1 MNGLSE
7 ERTDSSIY
15 DTQSHH
21 GGITQIMRQAVLNE
35 YSQAD
40 TAFMQMA
47 ALSHWWQH
55 RDALLAAPY
64 APVEQIRAQQL
75 ILIRTIVDYAFTNVE
90 FYRNLY
96 SASGY
101 TLGALQSW
109 NDFAALPIIS
119 KKEITDHAFG
129 MTLVDGSDHIAKFST
144 RSSGSSGI
152 PMTTWLDQNDVI
164 RDFAEQTR
172 FLHEATKGS
181 LTPQDW
187 IYTLHHGGFWYSSVL
202 GKYRVFR
209 LMDLEHVDGLVAHWR
224 KLSPRILTTL
234 PSYLPM
240 LAAIGPLRPYGIE
253 AVTTNSEMSC
263 REERDRYSQLF
274 DVPVLD
280 EYSSEEIGL
289 MATECLDG
297 RHHVVEDG
305 VYMEIADADHDGV
318 GRVIV
323 TDLGNYLM
331 PLIRYDHGDLA
342 RLSDKP
348 CSCGRSFRGLDAL
361 HGRQDDAL
369 ITTDDRYVPTASVMA
384 ACDALLTDERSGM
397 REYRLIQ
404 CSATQIDLH
413 YVMSPGGT
421 VDTDAV
427 VSALESRLSHLIGHR
442 IELKA
447 QCHEALPTLPSYKR
461 RILLRTWDGRR

>member
-1 MNGLSE
+1 MSDLRE
-7 ERTDSSIY
+7 TRPDSLIY

-21 GGITQIMRQAVLNE
+21 GGIPQIMRQAVLNE

-64 APVEQIRAQQL
+64 TPVQQIREQQL
-75 ILIRTIVDYAFTNVE
+75 ALIRTLVDYAFSNVE

-96 SASGY
+96 GASGY

-109 NDFAALPIIS
+109 NDFAALPIVS
-119 KKEITDHAFG
+119 KKAIAEQKFG
-129 MTLVDGSDHIAKFST
+129 ATLVNGADHIAKFST
-144 RSSGSSGI
+144 RSSGSSGV
-152 PMTTWLDQNDVI
+152 PMTTWLDQSDVI

-172 FLHEATKGS
+172 FLHEATMGS

-187 IYTLHHGGFWYSSVL
+187 IYTLHHGGFWYSSIL
-202 GKYRVFR
+202 GRYRVFR
-209 LMDLEHVDGLVAHWR
+209 LMDLEQVDGLVAHWL
-224 KLSPRILTTL
+224 KLKPRVLTTL

-240 LAAIGPLRPYGIE
+240 LATIGSLRRYGIGV
-253 AVTTNSEMSC
+253 VTTNSEMSS
-263 REERDRYSQLF
+263 REERDRYSRLF

-280 EYSSEEIGL
+280 EYSSEEIGF
-289 MATECLDG
+289 MATECLNG

-305 VYMEIADADHDGV
+305 VYMEIANADSDGV
-318 GRVIV
+318 GHVVV

-342 RLSDKP
+342 RLSNAP

-361 HGRQDDAL
+361 HGRRDDAL
-369 ITTDDRYVPTASVMA
+369 IAADGRYVPTASVMA
-384 ACDALLTDERSGM
+384 VCDALLTDERSGM
-397 REYRLIQ
+397 SEYRLVQ
-404 CSATQIDLH
+404 CSAARIDLH
-413 YVMSPGGT
+413 YVPSPGGAFN
-421 VDTDAV
+421 TDAALA
-427 VSALESRLSHLIGHR
+427 ALEGRLSHLVGQR
-442 IELKA
+442 VELKA
-447 QCHEALPTLPSYKR
+447 QRHDVLPTLPNYKR
-461 RILLRTWDGRR
+461 RILLRTWDGCR

>member
-1 MNGLSE
+1 MNGPSE
-7 ERTDSSIY
+7 KRAKSLIY

-21 GGITQIMRQAVLNE
+21 GGIPQIMQKAVLNE

-64 APVEQIRAQQL
+64 SPVEQIRAQQL
-75 ILIRTIVDYAFTNVE
+75 ILLRTLVDYAFTNVE

-96 SASGY
+96 GASGY

-109 NDFAALPIIS
+109 NDFAFLPIIS
-119 KKEITDHAFG
+119 KKEIIGQTFG
-129 MTLVDGSDHIAKFST
+129 TPLVDGADCIARFST
-144 RSSGSSGI
+144 RSSGSSGV

-172 FLHEATKGS
+172 FLHDATKGS
-181 LTPQDW
+181 LTPEDW

-209 LMDLEHVDGLVAHWR
+209 LMDLESVEQLVAHWR
-224 KLSPRILTTL
+224 KLRPRVLTTL

-240 LAAIGPLRPYGIE
+240 LAPIGSLRPYGIE
-253 AVTTNSEMSC
+253 VVTTNSEMSS
-263 REERDRYSQLF
+263 REERDRYSRLF

-280 EYSSEEIGL
+280 EYSSEEIGF
-289 MATECLDG
+289 MATECLHG

-305 VYMEIADADHDGV
+305 VHMEIADMDNDGV

-342 RLSDKP
+342 RLSNGT
-348 CSCGRSFRGLDAL
+348 CSCGRSFRALDAL
-361 HGRQDDAL
+361 HGRRDDAL
-369 ITTDDRYVPTASVMA
+369 IAIDGRYVPTASVMA
-384 ACDALLTDERSGM
+384 ACDAVLTDEQSGM
-397 REYRLIQ
+397 SEYRLIQ

-413 YVMSPGGT
+413 YVTSPDRAAG
-421 VDTDAV
+421 TDAALV
-427 VSALESRLSHLIGHR
+427 ALESRLSHLIGHR
-442 IELKA
+442 IELNA
-447 QCHEALPTLPSYKR
+447 QRYDELPTLPSHKR

>member
-1 MNGLSE
+1 MICVSE
-7 ERTDSSIY
+7 KRADSLIY

-21 GGITQIMRQAVLNE
+21 GDIPQIMKQATLNE

-40 TAFMQMA
+40 TSFMQMA
-47 ALSHWWQH
+47 ALSHWRQH

-64 APVEQIRAQQL
+64 TPVRQIREQQL
-75 ILIRTIVDYAFTNVE
+75 AQIRTLVDYAFRNVE

-96 SASGY
+96 VASGY

-109 NDFAALPIIS
+109 KDFAALPIVS
-119 KKEITDHAFG
+119 KNAVTQQEFG
-129 MTLVDGSDHIAKFST
+129 STLVDGADHIAKFNT
-144 RSSGSSGI
+144 RSSGSSGV

-164 RDFAEQTR
+164 RDFAEQMR

-187 IYTLHHGGFWYSSVL
+187 IYTLHHGGFWYSSTL

-209 LMDLEHVDGLVAHWR
+209 LMDLEQVDGLVAHWQ
-224 KLSPRILTTL
+224 KLRPRILTTL

-240 LAAIGPLRPYGIE
+240 LATIGSLRPYGIE
-253 AVTTNSEMSC
+253 VVTTNSEMSS
-263 REERDRYSQLF
+263 RGERDRYSRLF

-280 EYSSEEIGL
+280 EYSSEEIGFI
-289 MATECLDG
+289 ATECSDG

-305 VYMEIADADHDGV
+305 VYVEIADADSDGV
-318 GRVIV
+318 GRVVV

-331 PLIRYDHGDLA
+331 PLIRYDHGDLT
-342 RLSDKP
+342 RLSDAP

-361 HGRQDDAL
+361 HGRRDDAL
-369 ITTDDRYVPTASVMA
+369 IAADGRYVPTASVLA

-397 REYRLIQ
+397 SEYRLVQ
-404 CSATQIDLH
+404 CSATLIDLH
-413 YVMSPGGT
+413 YVSSPGSASNQ
-421 VDTDAV
+421 DAALA
-427 VSALESRLSHLIGHR
+427 ALEARLSHLVGQR

-447 QCHEALPTLPSYKR
+447 QRHDVLPPLPSYKR
-461 RILLRTWDGRR
+461 RILLRTWDGCR

>member
-1 MNGLSE
+1 MNLSSE
-7 ERTDSSIY
+7 KRTDSLIY

-21 GGITQIMRQAVLNE
+21 GGIPQIMRQAVLNE

-47 ALSHWWQH
+47 ALSHWRQH
-55 RDALLAAPY
+55 REALLAAPY
-64 APVEQIRAQQL
+64 TPVEEIREQQLTQIRML
-75 ILIRTIVDYAFTNVE
+75 VDYAFANVE

-96 SASGY
+96 GASGY

-109 NDFAALPIIS
+109 NDFAALPIIN
-119 KKEITDHAFG
+119 KKAIIEQKFG
-129 MTLVDGSDHIAKFST
+129 ATLVDGADRIAKFNT
-144 RSSGSSGI
+144 RSSGSSGV
-152 PMTTWLDQNDVI
+152 PMTAWLDQHDVI

-209 LMDLEHVDGLVAHWR
+209 LMDLEQADGLVIHWQ
-224 KLSPRILTTL
+224 KLRPRVLTTL
-234 PSYLPM
+234 PSYLPI
-240 LAAIGPLRPYGIE
+240 LATIGSLRPYGIE
-253 AVTTNSEMSC
+253 VVTTNSEMSS
-263 REERDRYSQLF
+263 REERDRYSRLF
-274 DVPVLD
+274 NVPVLD

-305 VYMEIADADHDGV
+305 AYIEIADADRNGV
-318 GRVIV
+318 GRVVV
-323 TDLGNYLM
+323 TDLGNNLM

-342 RLSDKP
+342 RLSNEP

-361 HGRQDDAL
+361 HGRRDDAL
-369 ITTDDRYVPTASVMA
+369 IAADGRYVPTASVMA
-384 ACDALLTDERSGM
+384 ACDALLTDERCGM
-397 REYRLIQ
+397 SEYRLIQ
-404 CSATQIDLH
+404 CSAARIELH
-413 YVMSPGGT
+413 YVTSAGSAA
-421 VDTDAV
+421 DTDAALA
-427 VSALESRLSHLIGHR
+427 ALEGRLSHLIGHR
-442 IELKA
+442 IDLKA
-447 QCHEALPTLPSYKR
+447 QRHDALPTLPSYKR
-461 RILLRTWDGRR
+461 RILLRTWDGCR

>member
-7 ERTDSSIY
+7 KRTDSSIY
-15 DTQSHH
+15 DTQSNH
-21 GGITQIMRQAVLNE
+21 GGIPQVMQQAVPNG
-35 YSQAD
+35 YRQAD

-47 ALSHWWQH
+47 ALSHWLQH
-55 RDALLAAPY
+55 RDTLLAAPY
-64 APVEQIRAQQL
+64 TPIEHIRAQQL
-75 ILIRTIVDYAFTNVE
+75 TMIRTLVDYAFSSVE

-96 SASGY
+96 GASGY

-109 NDFAALPIIS
+109 NDFAALPIVG
-119 KKEITDHAFG
+119 KKEITEQTFG
-129 MTLVDGSDHIAKFST
+129 ATLVNGADRIAKFNT
-144 RSSGSSGI
+144 RSSGSSGV

-164 RDFAEQTR
+164 HDFAEQTR
-172 FLHEATKGS
+172 FLHDATKGS

-209 LMDLEHVDGLVAHWR
+209 LMDLEQVDGLVTHWR
-224 KLSPRILTTL
+224 ELRPRVLTTL

-240 LAAIGPLRPYGIE
+240 LATIGSLRPYGIE
-253 AVTTNSEMSC
+253 AVTTNSEMST
-263 REERDRYSQLF
+263 REERDRYSRLF

-280 EYSSEEIGL
+280 EYSSEEIGF

-305 VYMEIADADHDGV
+305 VCMEIADADRDGV

-342 RLSDKP
+342 RLSNAP
-348 CSCGRSFRGLDAL
+348 CCCGRSFRGLDAL
-361 HGRQDDAL
+361 YGRRDDAL
-369 ITTDDRYVPTASVMA
+369 IASDGRYVPTASVMA
-384 ACDALLTDERSGM
+384 ACDALLTDERSGVS
-397 REYRLIQ
+397 EYRLTQ
-404 CSATQIDLH
+404 RSADQIDLH
-413 YVMSPGGT
+413 YVTSPGSAA
-421 VDTDAV
+421 DTHAALA
-427 VSALESRLSHLIGHR
+427 ALEHRLSHLIGHR
-442 IELKA
+442 IKLKA
-447 QCHEALPTLPSYKR
+447 RRHEALPTLPSYKR
-461 RILLRTWDGRR
+461 RVLLRTWDGRR